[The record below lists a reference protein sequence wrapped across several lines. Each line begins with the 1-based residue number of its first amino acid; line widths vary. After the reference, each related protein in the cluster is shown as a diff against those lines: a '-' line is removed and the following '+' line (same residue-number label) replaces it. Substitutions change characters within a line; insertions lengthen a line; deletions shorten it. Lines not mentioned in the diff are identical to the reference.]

1 MKVLVT
7 GASGFSGG
15 AVVRA
20 LVKARLE
27 VRVIARN
34 GSDTRHLTDL
44 PVAQVEGDLR
54 TRGSL
59 VRAQS
64 VGAELLLEM
73 LNLSERHELM
83 QSEIEAIRESH

>member
-1 MKVLVT
+1 MSP
-7 GASGFSGG
+7 A
-15 AVVRA
+15 
-20 LVKARLE
+20 E
-27 VRVIARN
+27 M
-34 GSDTRHLTDL
+34 TRRISH
-44 PVAQVEGDLR
+44 A
-54 TRGSL
+54 RGSL

>member
-1 MKVLVT
+1 MARPSPAALDVMEHIADAVDDLDVLLSHADRMSPAET
-7 GASGFSGG
+7 ARRISH
-15 AVVRA
+15 ARA
-20 LVKARLE
+20 
-27 VRVIARN
+27 
-34 GSDTRHLTDL
+34 
-44 PVAQVEGDLR
+44 
-54 TRGSL
+54 SL